1 MPNAAS
7 FSFRGLKLPTASCSG
22 TLNMRKRQ
30 QVGFHAA
37 SLGLGVLQV
46 LVWSGHGWSWAL
58 LQGNGGGWSSSP
70 LLVSN
75 GVVGS
80 CGRHC
85 RVVVVD
91 GGHGLLPILCSGGG
105 QSWASSQGNG
115 GGWWSSPLLVSNGVV
130 GGCGCHCRV
139 VVVEGHH
146 GLLLIL
152 NGGGGS

>member
-1 MPNAAS
+1 MVVVAVA
-7 FSFRGLKLPTASCSG
+7 
-22 TLNMRKRQ
+22 
-30 QVGFHAA
+30 GFE
-37 SLGLGVLQV
+37 
-46 LVWSGHGWSWAL
+46 WCGWWLWAP

-80 CGRHC
+80 CGHHC

-91 GGHGLLPILCSGGG
+91 GHCGLLLILCSGGG
-105 QSWASSQGNG
+105 QLWASLQGNG
-115 GGWWSSPLLVSNGVV
+115 GGWSSLPLLVSNGVV

-139 VVVEGHH
+139 VVVDGCR
-146 GLLLIL
+146 GLLLIS